1 MVCYTHSNS
10 RFQNGSG
17 VMDQL
22 MRPFTYE
29 KYAGERHA
37 YSLNPKTFLTPFA
50 FVGPNTA
57 VKLREKLH
65 DDTCLDDL
73 DSYARDH
80 DYVYLHEK
88 EAYNKDHDKQKH
100 INNIHRADDVFIQKA
115 YDSKDEPIMG
125 PIASKLIA
133 GKKKLEEMGMDTKIY
148 SGFGT
153 SEEPENT
160 DPVYKLR
167 QLVKEQYKSEI
178 KHKKTQKG
186 GFILAPLAIGA
197 ATAIGSKIA
206 SELYDFVKKKI
217 ISSGSGVKIP
227 NHKTKKEQLD
237 FLKEFINRLK

>member
-22 MRPFTYE
+22 MRPFTYD
-29 KYAGERHA
+29 KYNVGERHA
-37 YSLNPKTFLTPFA
+37 YSLNPKTFLTPFS

-65 DDTCLDDL
+65 DDTALDDL
-73 DSYARDH
+73 DSYAKDH

-100 INNIHRADDVFIQKA
+100 INNIHRADDVFIQRA
-115 YDSKDEPIMG
+115 NNSKDEPIMG
-125 PIASKLIA
+125 PIASTLIA

-153 SEEPENT
+153 SEEPETVIQWNDLGFWLNRNT
-160 DPVYKLR
+160 KR
-167 QLVKEQYKSEI
+167 K
-178 KHKKTQKG
+178 
-186 GFILAPLAIGA
+186 
-197 ATAIGSKIA
+197 
-206 SELYDFVKKKI
+206 
-217 ISSGSGVKIP
+217 
-227 NHKTKKEQLD
+227 
-237 FLKEFINRLK
+237 